1 MDALTRGITRHKRI
15 VIAFFAAAAII
26 SAVFILGVRVNY
38 DLTDYLPED
47 AESTTALNLMYSEF
61 GSGVPNTRV
70 MVQNLTLTEAVEM
83 KQRLAEAP
91 GVSGVMWLDD
101 TQDLST
107 PVELMDEAV
116 LKQYW
121 QDGTA
126 LYDVTIDE
134 GLESEAVAAIYEIT
148 GPDGAVSGNA
158 ANTAS
163 MQNHVVSE
171 VVGILVI
178 MVPVTILILL
188 LTTTSWISPFL
199 FLMAIGIAVI
209 INMGTNAIFGEIS
222 FVTQSVSPIMQLA
235 VSLDY
240 AIFLLNSFGRHR
252 EEVPDSA
259 EAMRLAIR
267 ESFSSIAAS
276 AATTLFG
283 FMALMFMRFG
293 IGADLGLNLVKGI
306 VLSYISVMVFL
317 PALSLACVKL
327 LDRTSHRQFV
337 RTGSRLGRFFVAI
350 RIPALILV
358 LLLVVPCYLAQTR
371 ADFLYGNGEPDERTD
386 YGRDTVLINETF
398 GVSNNLVI
406 LVPRGD
412 PGAEAQLAAELEDI
426 DHVTSVLSYAGT
438 VGAVPEGFLDE
449 SIVSQ
454 FYSDNYARIILYTD
468 TAEEGDEAFAVVER
482 VRAAVRSYYGES
494 LVCGQS
500 ANLYDMR
507 DVVTADSTLVNWI
520 AIGFIFLTLLVTF
533 RSLTLPFILL
543 FVIEAAIWI
552 NLAVPYFTDMPLVYI
567 GYLVINTVQLG
578 ATIDYAILMTNG
590 YLSNRR
596 LMPKREAVVGTLSTN
611 FESILTSGLILTT
624 AGLCLGLESSLEV
637 VAELG
642 ILLARGTLLSMA
654 MVVLALPALLMIF
667 DPLTARLTHKAG
679 FFKAPAIQ
687 KEANSHETQ
696 V

>member
-1 MDALTRGITRHKRI
+1 MDALTRGITRHKKI
-15 VIAFFAAAAII
+15 VITLFVLCALV
-26 SAVFILGVRVNY
+26 SAVLILGVTVNF

-47 AESTTALNLMYSEF
+47 AESTMALDLMYEEF

-70 MVQNLTLTEAVEM
+70 MVQNLTLTGAVDM
-83 KQRLAEAP
+83 KHRIAEAP
-91 GVSGVMWLDD
+91 GVSAVMWLDD

-107 PVELMDEAV
+107 PIELMDEATV
-116 LKQYW
+116 EQYW
-121 QDGTA
+121 RDGTA

-134 GLESEAVAAIYEIT
+134 GRESEAVAAIYEIT
-148 GPDGAVSGNA
+148 GSDGAISGNA

-163 MQNHVVSE
+163 MQNLVVSE
-171 VVGILVI
+171 VVNILLI
-178 MVPVTILILL
+178 MVPLAILILL
-188 LTTTSWISPFL
+188 VTTTSWISPLL
-199 FLMAIGIAVI
+199 FLSAIGIAVL
-209 INMGTNAIFGEIS
+209 INMGTNIVFGEIS

-252 EEVPDSA
+252 EEVATSE

-283 FMALMFMRFG
+283 FLALMFMRFG

-317 PALSLACVKL
+317 PALALSCVKL
-327 LDRTSHRQFV
+327 LDKTSHRQLI
-337 RTGSRLGRFFVAI
+337 RTGKRLGRFFVAI

-358 LLLVVPCYLAQTR
+358 LLCVVPCYLAQTR
-371 ADFLYGNGEPDERTD
+371 ADFLYGNGDPDPRTD
-386 YGRDTVLINETF
+386 YGRDTVLINDTF

-412 PGAEAQLAAELEDI
+412 PGAEANLAADLADI

-449 SIVSQ
+449 AIVSQ

-468 TAEEGDEAFAVVER
+468 TAEEGGEAFAVVEQ
-482 VRAAVRSYYGES
+482 VRAAADSYYDES
-494 LVCGQS
+494 WVCGQS

-507 DVVTADSTLVNWI
+507 DVVTADSAKVNWI

-543 FVIEAAIWI
+543 FCIEAAIWI
-552 NLAVPYFTDMPLVYI
+552 NLSVPYFADTPLVYI
-567 GYLVINTVQLG
+567 GFLVINTVQLG

-590 YLSNRR
+590 YISNRR
-596 LMPKREAVVGTLSTN
+596 LMGRREAVIGTLATN
-611 FESILTSGLILTT
+611 FESVLTSGAILMT
-624 AGLCLGLESSLEV
+624 AGLCLGLVSSLKV

-642 ILLARGTLLSMA
+642 ILLARGTVLSMA
-654 MVVLALPALLMIF
+654 MVVLALPALLMLF
-667 DPLTARLTHKAG
+667 DPLTARLTMKAG
-679 FFKAPAIQ
+679 FYKPDNAK
-687 KEANSHETQ
+687 KEAAPQ
-696 V
+696 

>member
-1 MDALTRGITRHKRI
+1 MDALTRGITRHKKI
-15 VIAFFAAAAII
+15 VITLFVLCALV
-26 SAVFILGVRVNY
+26 SAVLILGVTVNF

-47 AESTTALNLMYSEF
+47 AESTMALDLMYEEF

-70 MVQNLTLTEAVEM
+70 MVQNLTLTGAVDM
-83 KQRLAEAP
+83 KHRIAEAP
-91 GVSGVMWLDD
+91 GVSAVMWLDD

-107 PVELMDEAV
+107 PIELMDEATV
-116 LKQYW
+116 EQYW
-121 QDGTA
+121 RDGTA
-126 LYDVTIDE
+126 MYDVTIDE
-134 GLESEAVAAIYEIT
+134 GRESEAVAAIYEIT
-148 GPDGAVSGNA
+148 GSDGAISGNA

-163 MQNHVVSE
+163 MQNLVVSE
-171 VVGILVI
+171 VVNILLI
-178 MVPVTILILL
+178 MVPLAILILL
-188 LTTTSWISPFL
+188 VTTTSWISPLL
-199 FLMAIGIAVI
+199 FLSAIGIAVI
-209 INMGTNAIFGEIS
+209 INMGTNIVFGEIS

-252 EEVPDSA
+252 EEVATSE

-283 FMALMFMRFG
+283 FLALMFMRFG

-317 PALSLACVKL
+317 PALALSCVKL
-327 LDRTSHRQFV
+327 LDKTSHRQLI
-337 RTGSRLGRFFVAI
+337 RTGKRLGRFFVAI

-358 LLLVVPCYLAQTR
+358 LLCVVPCYLAQTR
-371 ADFLYGNGEPDERTD
+371 ADFLYGNGDPDPRTD
-386 YGRDTVLINETF
+386 YGRDTVLINDTF

-412 PGAEAQLAAELEDI
+412 PGAEANLAADLADI

-449 SIVSQ
+449 AIVSQ

-468 TAEEGDEAFAVVER
+468 TAEEGDEAFAVVEQ
-482 VRAAVRSYYGES
+482 VRAAADSYYDES
-494 LVCGQS
+494 WVCGQS

-507 DVVTADSTLVNWI
+507 DVVTADSAKVNWI

-543 FVIEAAIWI
+543 FCIEAAIWI
-552 NLAVPYFTDMPLVYI
+552 NLSVPYFADTPLVYI
-567 GYLVINTVQLG
+567 GFLVINTVQLG

-590 YLSNRR
+590 YISNRR
-596 LMPKREAVVGTLSTN
+596 LMGKREAVIGTLATN
-611 FESILTSGLILTT
+611 FESVLTSGAILMT
-624 AGLCLGLESSLEV
+624 AGLCLGLVSSLKV

-642 ILLARGTLLSMA
+642 ILLARGTVLSMA
-654 MVVLALPALLMIF
+654 MVVLALPALLMLF
-667 DPLTARLTHKAG
+667 DPLTARLTMKAG
-679 FFKAPAIQ
+679 FYKPDNAK
-687 KEANSHETQ
+687 KEAAPQ
-696 V
+696 